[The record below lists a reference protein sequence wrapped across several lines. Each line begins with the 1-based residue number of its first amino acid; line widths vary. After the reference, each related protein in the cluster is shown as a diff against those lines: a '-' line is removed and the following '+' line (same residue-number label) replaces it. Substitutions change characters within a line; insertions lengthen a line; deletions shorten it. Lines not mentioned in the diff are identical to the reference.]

1 MSPVPTALSS
11 AEAGGV
17 AVGVIAFI
25 AYVIAQSICIVCVCY
40 KTGVF
45 KKSTFQLEND
55 RQTAYPY
62 PHALSTPVG
71 SSTTSQNVYATTHVT
86 LSQNQA
92 QHQQPHVHPATTQFP
107 PSDVQHPYQQPHNRT
122 ATKTVGESPHLEA
135 ATHAGE
141 APPAYHAAVHYQTVK
156 QEDDKNLK
164 VSRDSGMDSEKSD
177 KGNTGAPPTYSETI
191 SGQEQKSMVQT
202 TSV

>member
-11 AEAGGV
+11 AEAGGI
-17 AVGVIAFI
+17 AAGVIAFI

-40 KTGVF
+40 KTGVC
-45 KKSTFQLEND
+45 KKSTFQID

-71 SSTTSQNVYATTHVT
+71 SSATSHNVYATTHVL

-92 QHQQPHVHPATTQFP
+92 QHPQPHVHPP
-107 PSDVQHPYQQPHNRT
+107 
-122 ATKTVGESPHLEA
+122 TKTVGEAPHLEA
-135 ATHAGE
+135 TTHAGE
-141 APPAYHAAVHYQTVK
+141 APPAYHAAVHYQTVT

-164 VSRDSGMDSEKSD
+164 ISRDSAMYSVKSD
-177 KGNTGAPPTYSETI
+177 NGSTNAPPTYSETI
-191 SGQEQKSMVQT
+191 SAQEPRSIIQT